1 MQLFMYGSYNDSTQ
15 EQKLHGMSADNQIE
29 ALQKYCEEHGYQ
41 YRIYNDAGVSG
52 SKSYKKRPA
61 LLQMLSDC
69 QANLLD
75 IILFTRLDRF
85 FRSVKDYYECIE
97 QMNGVPWKAIW
108 ESYSTTTP
116 DEIFKVNIMLSVAQA
131 EAQKTSQR
139 LKDSY
144 QYRKAKGVFYGRP
157 PVGYKNDHGQLVKDP
172 ETMEGVQALFDT
184 YIQTLSSA
192 RALEKAQEYGIVLSR
207 GSLPKILKNPAY
219 AGTTFNGHKCEPYIT
234 EEQQDLICNV
244 KNSRKTSQKYP
255 NRVYIFS
262 GVLVC
267 GYCGRRM
274 VGKTHEQRK
283 LKNGKIVSYGRY
295 TCQGD
300 LSTRNHCPTHLEIS
314 LGKMEQIMFNRL
326 DIEIGKIK
334 HSVIVGNEDVKKNL
348 KRHRK
353 LSEKLR
359 RAKEL
364 YIEGEISKDM
374 YLEKKMQ
381 IEKDMSTLQI
391 KEAKIPD
398 LPKNWKE
405 VYTSLD
411 PEHKQIFWKKVID
424 RVIITNE
431 NKDAPDIFFRC

>member
-1 MQLFMYGSYNDSTQ
+1 MRVSTT
-15 EQKLHGMSADNQIE
+15 EQKLHGMSVDNQIE

-157 PVGYKNDHGQLVKDP
+157 PIGYKNDHGQLVKDP

-234 EEQQDLICNV
+234 KEQQDLICNV

-262 GVLVC
+262 GLLIC

-314 LGKMEQIMFNRL
+314 FNKIEQTMLNRL

-334 HSVIVGNEDVKKNL
+334 HSVKVGKEDIKENL
-348 KRHRK
+348 KRHRQ
-353 LSEKLR
+353 LSEKLK

-364 YIEGEISKDM
+364 YIEGEISKNM

-381 IEKDMSTLQI
+381 IERDMSVLQI

-398 LPKNWKE
+398 LPSNWKE
-405 VYTSLD
+405 AYASLT
-411 PEHKQIFWKKVID
+411 PEFKQMFWKKAID
-424 RVIITNE
+424 RIILTND
-431 NKDAPDIFFRC
+431 NKDAPDIFFRY

>member
-1 MQLFMYGSYNDSTQ
+1 
-15 EQKLHGMSADNQIE
+15 MSVDNQIE

-61 LLQMLSDC
+61 LLQMLEDC

-144 QYRKAKGVFYGRP
+144 QYRKAKGVFFGRP
-157 PVGYKNDHGQLVKDP
+157 PIGYKNDHGQLVKDSSA
-172 ETMEGVQALFDT
+172 MEGVQAMFNT
-184 YIQTLSSA
+184 YLQTLSSA
-192 RALEKAQEYGIVLSR
+192 RAMEKAKEYGILLNRASF
-207 GSLPKILKNPAY
+207 PKTLKNPVY
-219 AGTTFNGHKCEPYIT
+219 AGTTSNGHQCEPYIT
-234 EEQQDLICNV
+234 EDQHDLICSV
-244 KNSRKTSQKYP
+244 KKSRKVSQKYP

-262 GVLVC
+262 GLLVC

-274 VGKTHEQRK
+274 VGKTHEERK
-283 LKNGKIVSYGRY
+283 LKNGQTVSYGRY
-295 TCQGD
+295 TCQGS
-300 LSTRNHCPTHLEIS
+300 LSTKNHCSTHLEIS
-314 LGKMEQIMFNRL
+314 FNKIEQTILNRL

-334 HSVIVGNEDVKKNL
+334 HSIMVGKEDVKENL
-348 KRHRK
+348 KRHRQ

-374 YLEKKMQ
+374 FLEKKMQ
-381 IEKDMSTLQI
+381 IERDMSVLQI

-398 LPKNWKE
+398 LPSNWKE
-405 VYTSLD
+405 AYTSLT
-411 PEHKQIFWKKVID
+411 PEFKQMFWKKAID
-424 RVIITNE
+424 RIILTND
-431 NKDAPDIFFRC
+431 NKDAPDIFFRY